1 MCCHMDIALKVGGGG
16 VKACQDGLGLFF
28 SHVARE
34 CIGLPYDLGIFFHV
48 CPFDKGGGGLNPFGQ
63 CPFIEQT
70 HSKKGLPLIES
81 GVVQF

>member
-48 CPFDKGGGGLNPFGQ
+48 CPFDKGGG
-63 CPFIEQT
+63 E
-70 HSKKGLPLIES
+70 
-81 GVVQF
+81 V